1 MNSKLLKIPFLASK
15 VSLRH
20 PLFKNLSFNWSQNA
34 IYLALSFFFLS
45 QLFTSCSNNPL
56 DIDVSKVQV
65 PEVKIS
71 RFEQDVFNSNQLTAQ
86 QLKTQLEKK
95 YGSFYLGFQ
104 SVINT
109 VYPDSSTLFNLDQF
123 RRETIMQA
131 AFRSAQQVYPNLQE
145 LEQEITL
152 IHKYFK
158 HYFPQRQLPKVV
170 SYTSGFNFKQFP
182 VDTTIGISLDM
193 YLGAD
198 SRFYKM
204 IQFPRYQTLNMTPQN
219 VPIDYVLGWMMTEFP
234 RNAEKK
240 DLLNEMVY
248 NGKLLYLL
256 DALMP
261 DKADTLKIAY
271 SGKQLSWCKQN
282 EFNMWAY
289 FVQKKTLYETNP
301 AEIIKF
307 TGEGPFTAAFNKES
321 PSRVGNYIGWMIVRN
336 YMKRQPKTTLEDLM
350 AQKDAQKLLNQSHY
364 KPNKF

>member
-1 MNSKLLKIPFLASK
+1 
-15 VSLRH
+15 
-20 PLFKNLSFNWSQNA
+20 
-34 IYLALSFFFLS
+34 
-45 QLFTSCSNNPL
+45 
-56 DIDVSKVQV
+56 
-65 PEVKIS
+65 
-71 RFEQDVFNSNQLTAQ
+71 
-86 QLKTQLEKK
+86 
-95 YGSFYLGFQ
+95 
-104 SVINT
+104 
-109 VYPDSSTLFNLDQF
+109 
-123 RRETIMQA
+123 
-131 AFRSAQQVYPNLQE
+131 
-145 LEQEITL
+145 
-152 IHKYFK
+152 
-158 HYFPQRQLPKVV
+158 
-170 SYTSGFNFKQFP
+170 
-182 VDTTIGISLDM
+182 
-193 YLGAD
+193 
-198 SRFYKM
+198 
-204 IQFPRYQTLNMTPQN
+204 MTPQN